1 MNFDRI
7 GSHGAEPSFDGASL
21 TIPREALATLAAA
34 AFDRLSFTF
43 TEEHL
48 EQLLRVATTETNSR
62 QDRMVAGM
70 LLENAAI
77 ASRGVLPICQDTGIA
92 NVFAWKGQAAR
103 TAGKDGQALSE
114 GIADTYKN
122 RKLRLSTTV
131 PSSLFEESDPGDN
144 MPAQVLIQADD
155 SNPEGANGPA
165 YRFLFCA
172 KGGGSSNKTS
182 LIQGT
187 KALLNERAFIAH
199 LEREIQKLGTA
210 ACPPYS
216 IACVVGGLSP
226 EQNLLALKL
235 ATAGYFDHELPGWD
249 YRVLGSIPLR
259 DQKMERKALEIAEN
273 TGLGAQFGGKAL
285 ACSARVLRLPRH
297 GASCPVSV
305 GVSCS
310 AHRNLHGY
318 IDRDGIWLEQ
328 TVAAPLSIPGIA
340 EAIAETKALSGQSL
354 ALHLTESMSENARRL
369 SGLEPGASVT
379 LTGKILVARDAAH
392 ARWSRLVAEGKPL
405 PDYVAR
411 FPIFYA
417 GPAQTPEGRV
427 TGSIGP
433 TTAGRMDDYAEELMS
448 RGAALVTLAKGNR
461 SAAWTL
467 ACKRYGA
474 TYLGTVGGAAA
485 LIAEKYIARS
495 EIVDYAD
502 LGMEAVR
509 LIEVRDL
516 PAFVITNDRGADLYA
531 AIGEKRK

>member
-259 DQKMERKALEIAEN
+259 
-273 TGLGAQFGGKAL
+273 
-285 ACSARVLRLPRH
+285 
-297 GASCPVSV
+297 
-305 GVSCS
+305 
-310 AHRNLHGY
+310 
-318 IDRDGIWLEQ
+318 
-328 TVAAPLSIPGIA
+328 
-340 EAIAETKALSGQSL
+340 
-354 ALHLTESMSENARRL
+354 
-369 SGLEPGASVT
+369 
-379 LTGKILVARDAAH
+379 
-392 ARWSRLVAEGKPL
+392 
-405 PDYVAR
+405 
-411 FPIFYA
+411 
-417 GPAQTPEGRV
+417 
-427 TGSIGP
+427 
-433 TTAGRMDDYAEELMS
+433 
-448 RGAALVTLAKGNR
+448 
-461 SAAWTL
+461 
-467 ACKRYGA
+467 
-474 TYLGTVGGAAA
+474 
-485 LIAEKYIARS
+485 
-495 EIVDYAD
+495 
-502 LGMEAVR
+502 
-509 LIEVRDL
+509 
-516 PAFVITNDRGADLYA
+516 
-531 AIGEKRK
+531 